1 MDEGDREGSNSMQH
15 RERVLAAVRQH
26 EGALLAYATR
36 FAGSADRARDAVQ
49 ETFLRLCKQDCEQLD
64 RLAERLAPW
73 LFAVCR
79 NLLRD
84 QQRKE
89 HRMSVAV
96 DLDARPDPVRGP
108 AEAAELAET
117 NSRVQRNLA
126 RLSDS
131 EQEVIRLRFQNGFSY
146 KEIAEVTGHSV
157 GNVGFLLHNG
167 LKRLRELVAG
177 PSFSGP
183 LSAARPVA

>member
-1 MDEGDREGSNSMQH
+1 MQH
-15 RERVLAAVRQH
+15 REWVLAAVREH

-36 FAGSADRARDAVQ
+36 FAGTTDRARDAVQ
-49 ETFLRLCKQDCEQLD
+49 ETFLRLCKQERE
-64 RLAERLAPW
+64 RLADRLAPW

-84 QQRKE
+84 EQRKE
-89 HRMSVAV
+89 HRMSLAPAA

-108 AEAAELAET
+108 SEAAELAET
-117 NSRVQRNLA
+117 NTRVQRQLA

-167 LKRLRELVAG
+167 LKRLRELVVG
-177 PSFSGP
+177 PSLSGP
-183 LSAARPVA
+183 LSAARPLA